1 MQYNPISLG
10 IGLVFSPIAA
20 AAAFLII
27 YGEYS
32 HHYPDRKMP
41 LKLATEA
48 AIMAFIIFTVI
59 SLLVGLFI

>member
-20 AAAFLII
+20 AAAFLIT
-27 YGEYS
+27 YGEYT
-32 HHYPDRKMP
+32 HHYPDKKIP

-48 AIMAFIIFTVI
+48 AIMAFIVFAVI
-59 SLLVGLFI
+59 SLFVGLFI